1 MTPEPPL
8 QRSGQ
13 TRTRGRIR
21 MHDVTRPQANEGNW
35 ADLCVTLIGE
45 FPSVDRAV
53 VVEEVARAR
62 IATGLFG
69 LSIDKQVK
77 SSATIA
83 RNNLRLLTGEA
94 DLARL
99 DPESH
104 IRRKH
109 DA

>member
-1 MTPEPPL
+1 MTAEPPL

-13 TRTRGRIR
+13 TRTRT
-21 MHDVTRPQANEGNW
+21 HPHAVTRQPASEGHW
-35 ADLCVTLIGE
+35 ADLCVDLIGE
-45 FPSVDRAV
+45 FPTVDRAV

-69 LSIDKQVK
+69 LATDKQVQ

-83 RNNLRLLTGEA
+83 RNNLRLMTGEA

-104 IRRKH
+104 SRRRH
-109 DA
+109 PA